1 MAEKPTSAEAEAVL
15 VTEEQEKLGYW
26 TEKSGEYVLVWHDN
40 NQIALL
46 MDSPDIGDKV
56 QKVVAKREK
65 DLEEVFQKTGWR
77 PPGRQG

>member
-1 MAEKPTSAEAEAVL
+1 MAEKPSGQKVEAVL
-15 VTEEQEKLGYW
+15 LTQQEEKLGYW

-46 MDSPDIGDKV
+46 MDSPDIRDKV
-56 QKVVAKREK
+56 QQVVAKREK

-77 PPGRQG
+77 PAPRQM